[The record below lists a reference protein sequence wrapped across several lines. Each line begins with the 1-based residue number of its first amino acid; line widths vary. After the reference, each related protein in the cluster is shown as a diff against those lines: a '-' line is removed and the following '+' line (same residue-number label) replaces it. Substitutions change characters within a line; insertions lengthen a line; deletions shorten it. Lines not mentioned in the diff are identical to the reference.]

1 MSKKPAVIGEI
12 FSHKQVLD
20 NGDILDMKIER
31 VEKNEQYAEG
41 VRYSLSYIREGK
53 TVLRYD
59 NHAGHPHHKHIGNKR
74 ISYEFQDEWKLIED
88 FMEDLKKLG
97 IQL

>member
-1 MSKKPAVIGEI
+1 MSKKPTITGEI
-12 FSHKQVLD
+12 FSHKQILD
-20 NGDILDMKIER
+20 NGDILDMKIEQ
-31 VEKNEQYAEG
+31 VVKTEQYPEG

-74 ISYEFQDEWKLIED
+74 IPYEFQDEWKLIED

-97 IQL
+97 IKI

>member
-1 MSKKPAVIGEI
+1 MSKKPTVLGEI

-20 NGDILDMKIER
+20 NSGILDMKIEQ
-31 VEKNEQYAEG
+31 VAKTEQYPEG
-41 VRYSLSYIREGK
+41 VRHSLSYIREGK
-53 TVLRYD
+53 TIVRYD

-74 ISYEFQDEWKLIED
+74 IAYKFADEWKLIED

-97 IQL
+97 IRI